1 MEGPSHDQPNSLLI
15 LSFNVREWTRDTDE
29 SQDTYWKRR
38 MEAMEK
44 MIGDVNPDIICL
56 QEVLPPVGRYIPDE
70 YRAAGVS
77 VSHPIYVRKG
87 LKVSKHRFSIF
98 WESCMVQGVKI
109 INVHSRWESKIVA
122 RTVSQVNSQITGR
135 DVACGDWNTFLTSI
149 KNAGLQ
155 LDSAREILGIDE
167 KDTFI
172 NFTRPEKS
180 HGAID
185 HFFVKG
191 VSPTSYR
198 MITEGYGVS
207 KMSDHFPIVL
217 RIAY

>member
-70 YRAAGVS
+70 YRTAGVS

-87 LKVSKHRFSIF
+87 LKVSRRG
-98 WESCMVQGVKI
+98 CR
-109 INVHSRWESKIVA
+109 NP
-122 RTVSQVNSQITGR
+122 
-135 DVACGDWNTFLTSI
+135 C
-149 KNAGLQ
+149 
-155 LDSAREILGIDE
+155 
-167 KDTFI
+167 
-172 NFTRPEKS
+172 
-180 HGAID
+180 
-185 HFFVKG
+185 
-191 VSPTSYR
+191 
-198 MITEGYGVS
+198 
-207 KMSDHFPIVL
+207 
-217 RIAY
+217 